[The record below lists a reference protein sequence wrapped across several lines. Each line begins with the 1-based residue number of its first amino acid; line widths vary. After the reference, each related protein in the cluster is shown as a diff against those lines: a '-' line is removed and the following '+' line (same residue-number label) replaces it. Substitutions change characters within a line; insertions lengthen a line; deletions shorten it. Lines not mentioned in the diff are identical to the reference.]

1 MYLILFRE
9 DDTTNDY
16 SFSVTD
22 YFHQSEGSS
31 ERGTFESEEVFRQYV
46 QKEIEGIRQCMPN
59 HDVLIVD
66 LISHGAK
73 ASKYDSAKLQSIADE
88 LFKGSDKPSQGGVE

>member
-1 MYLILFRE
+1 MYVVLFRE
-9 DDTTNDY
+9 DDTANDF
-16 SFSVTD
+16 SFLVTD
-22 YFHQSEGSS
+22 DFHQSEGSS
-31 ERGTFESEEVFRQYV
+31 ERGYFEDEEAFRQYM

-88 LFKGSDKPSQGGVE
+88 LFKGSDKPSQGG